1 MTTLTRVDY
10 FLDLYIPTV
19 RMYKLIEG
27 RIL

>member
-1 MTTLTRVDY
+1 MTTLTGVDY

-19 RMYKLIEG
+19 RMYKRIDK